1 MREGGAERLVE
12 KEKKNV
18 GGDEM
23 KIMSQ
28 EKDSQ
33 RGQTSGKQQS
43 AIQHSLAHKQSLFC
57 DVCAHFSLF
66 SQPSS

>member
-12 KEKKNV
+12 KEKRI

-43 AIQHSLAHKQSLFC
+43 AIHPWSCTQTKFVL
-57 DVCAHFSLF
+57 CAHFSLF
-66 SQPSS
+66 FAAI